1 MDADH
6 LGETIPET
14 EAEAR
19 QQARN
24 LREEITTLASQVTGI
39 SHRLHSSKLDLLGLA
54 AAAGTFCKEVSSR
67 SAVIVEFTHDKV
79 PTTLPSDIAI
89 NLFRVLQEALSNAA
103 KHSGAARCHVS
114 LRGTNDHLQVVV
126 RDEGRGFDP
135 AAALAT
141 SGLGLVSMQ
150 ERLKLV
156 NGCVIIDSKPG
167 VGTTVRANVP
177 LASNGSDTAN
187 MVADVRDGK

>member
-1 MDADH
+1 MLALDVDH
-6 LGETIPET
+6 LGKNIPET
-14 EAEAR
+14 AADVR

-24 LREEITTLASQVTGI
+24 LRDGVTALASHVSGI

-67 SAVIVEFTHDKV
+67 SGVIVEFTHESV
-79 PTTLPSDIAI
+79 PTTLPPDIAI

-103 KHSGAARCHVS
+103 KHSGASRCDVS
-114 LRGTNDHLQVVV
+114 LRGTNDQLQLAV
-126 RDEGRGFDP
+126 RDEGKGFDTE
-135 AAALAT
+135 AAQAT

-156 NGCVIIDSKPG
+156 NGCVAIESKPG
-167 VGTTVRANVP
+167 AGTTVRATVP
-177 LASNGSDTAN
+177 LPQ
-187 MVADVRDGK
+187 VRNH